1 MGASQGS
8 VLGPQI
14 FSLERKMG
22 GGKGVKGILKSPI
35 GQIIFNLHN
44 TRTFFLM
51 LQKIQLKS
59 LLTIVVNLFEFILKG
74 ILLFCET
81 TD

>member
-22 GGKGVKGILKSPI
+22 GLKSPI